1 MTVVLGSFRTS
12 YLKPIRSLGPESSS
26 FRSRIKIGVQNGPG
40 AGTGRGSLGL
50 ATGLLLHPLAE
61 AVAFAVHLE
70 YLAVMRQTIQQR
82 RRHSLAL
89 KDLPPV
95 AEREVAR
102 DQQALPLVSAKT

>member
-1 MTVVLGSFRTS
+1 MA
-12 YLKPIRSLGPESSS
+12 
-26 FRSRIKIGVQNGPG
+26 GV
-40 AGTGRGSLGL
+40 GTGRGLLGL
-50 ATGLLLHPLAE
+50 ATGLLLHRLAE
-61 AVAFAVHLE
+61 AVAFGVHLK

-102 DQQALPLVSAKT
+102 DQQTLPLVAVRKDLKLLQITSPRVQQ